1 VLFTV
6 PSRYW
11 FPIGRRRYLALG
23 RGRPRFRP
31 DSACP
36 ALLTISGHQDGPTV
50 AYGVLTLCDAP
61 FQRAS
66 ADRSVPGEVRCRA
79 LHQTRPTPSR
89 HRRQAVPPPRFGL
102 PPVRSPLLGES
113 SLLLALLRCFS
124 SRGCLARL
132 NTRRARACPAR
143 VAPFGYPR
151 IAGRQRLPGAFRRVT
166 ASFLGRQRLGIPH
179 APFMRKPHA
188 IRFSCPGSLCGS
200 TARTGSRQRG
210 RAHLPI
216 PARTVPCGAWKR
228 FLTLGGPT
236 LPCPWL

>member
-102 PPVRSPLLGES
+102 LPVRSPLLGES
-113 SLLLALLRCFS
+113 SLLLAVLRCFS

-143 VAPFGYPR
+143 VAPFGHPR

-179 APFMRKPHA
+179 APFMRSPTEFRLAAHQPNRVWTGARQPETSRLVHRQHTTEQIRLA
-188 IRFSCPGSLCGS
+188 ICS
-200 TARTGSRQRG
+200 
-210 RAHLPI
+210 HD
-216 PARTVPCGAWKR
+216 
-228 FLTLGGPT
+228 
-236 LPCPWL
+236 

>member
-11 FPIGRRRYLALG
+11 STIGRWRYLALG

-102 PPVRSPLLGES
+102 RPVRSPLLGES
-113 SLLLALLRCFS
+113 SRLLAVLRCFS

-179 APFMRKPHA
+179 ALILSEALVIHRAFRVETQS
-188 IRFSCPGSLCGS
+188 RRRPG
-200 TARTGSRQRG
+200 
-210 RAHLPI
+210 
-216 PARTVPCGAWKR
+216 PARASEDKR
-228 FLTLGGPT
+228 PPQLKPAIAS
-236 LPCPWL
+236 P

>member
-102 PPVRSPLLGES
+102 LPVRSPLLGES
-113 SLLLALLRCFS
+113 SLLLAVLRCFS

-143 VAPFGYPR
+143 VAPFGHPR

-188 IRFSCPGSLCGS
+188 IRFSCRGSLCGS

-216 PARTVPCGAWKR
+216 PRACRSVRRLEAFPDT
-228 FLTLGGPT
+228 
-236 LPCPWL
+236 